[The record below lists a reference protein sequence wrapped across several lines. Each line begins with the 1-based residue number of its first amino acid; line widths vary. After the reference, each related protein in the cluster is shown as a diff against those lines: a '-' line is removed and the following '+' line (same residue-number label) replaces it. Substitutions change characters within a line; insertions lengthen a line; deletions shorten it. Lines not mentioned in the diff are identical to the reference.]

1 MFRPVLDDKKFF
13 KKVVCYKHLLRSQ
26 QWDCRMDKP
35 FSSVPLMMIAAKVQS
50 GTPND
55 GDQYEWATACRFHH
69 RNIAH
74 NTAGD
79 IDSGYEDVEGVLY

>member
-1 MFRPVLDDKKFF
+1 MAINMNGP
-13 KKVVCYKHLLRSQ
+13 LR
-26 QWDCRMDKP
+26 
-35 FSSVPLMMIAAKVQS
+35 
-50 GTPND
+50 
-55 GDQYEWATACRFHH
+55 RFYH